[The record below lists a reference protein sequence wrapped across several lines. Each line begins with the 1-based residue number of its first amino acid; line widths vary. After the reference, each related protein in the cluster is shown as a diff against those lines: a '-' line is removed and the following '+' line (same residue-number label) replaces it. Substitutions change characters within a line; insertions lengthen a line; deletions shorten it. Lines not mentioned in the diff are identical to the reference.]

1 MVSEMASGDI
11 AAVSRFAGNFL
22 LILLRAGIF
31 MSLLPVIGAKQLP
44 AQFRI
49 GLAVFMSLLLT
60 PVVNVSVAESSIAL
74 LVIKEMIVAAA
85 LGLTVRFVF
94 LAINMAGTFM
104 SYAMGLSMAR
114 VFNPEV
120 GQDTLV
126 AEIYGVFTMLIFLSL
141 DAHHDLIYVFVK
153 SFELLPAGQ
162 FRPDPLLPEIVS
174 MGTGLFVL
182 ALKVSAPVIVGL
194 LIVHLLSGFLYKA
207 APQMN
212 IFFITLPLNIL
223 LGIVLMLLSIPVFEH
238 VLGISFSDLRAEMSR
253 LIIMTKG

>member
-1 MVSEMASGDI
+1 MISEI
-11 AAVSRFAGNFL
+11 AAGDVTAMSRYAGNFL

-31 MSLLPVIGAKQLP
+31 LSLLPVIGAKQLP
-44 AQFRI
+44 AQFRL
-49 GLAVFMSLLLT
+49 GLAVFISLLLT
-60 PVVNVSVAESSIAL
+60 PVINVPVAEYSIAL
-74 LVIKEMIVAAA
+74 LVLKEMIVAAA

-94 LAINMAGTFM
+94 LAVNMAGTFM

-126 AEIYGVFTMLIFLSL
+126 AEVYGIFTMLIFLSL

-153 SFELLPAGQ
+153 SFELLPAGH
-162 FRPDPLLPEIVS
+162 FRPEPLLPEIVS
-174 MGTGLFVL
+174 MGTGLFAL
-182 ALKVSAPVIVGL
+182 ALKISAPVMVGL
-194 LIVHLLSGFLYKA
+194 LIVHLLSGFLYKV

-212 IFFITLPLNIL
+212 IFFITMPLNIL
-223 LGIVLMLLSIPVFEH
+223 LGIVLMLLTIPVFEH

-253 LIIMTKG
+253 LIITTRG